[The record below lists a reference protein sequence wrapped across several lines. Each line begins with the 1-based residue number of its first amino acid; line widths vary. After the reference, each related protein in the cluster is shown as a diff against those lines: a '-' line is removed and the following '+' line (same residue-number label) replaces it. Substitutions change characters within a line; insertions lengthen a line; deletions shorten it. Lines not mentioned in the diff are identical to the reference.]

1 MFSFPKPAA
10 EQFFRTFDI
19 TLFAVSKDEKQLVF
33 AGNLGGKFNLWA
45 MDLPRTYPYPLTSVD
60 QDVGYVLIDPKRR
73 FIIAGFDR
81 DGDENFHIYAL
92 PPEGGNPLPL
102 LEPKAREKFFA
113 VHLSEDGERIY
124 YHTSRGNPTY
134 LNICRYDLAKRKCET
149 LLVGQDAPVHLLA
162 ASPKETGFAWVKLLS
177 NTHQCGF
184 VKKGEEA
191 VSLTPNPEEAH
202 IVSSIVYTS
211 ENHLYFVTD
220 YGEEYAYVAGFDLEK
235 REFAPV
241 VTFEREEARHLKWH
255 APSRTLYISTV
266 KGVSDR
272 LYAFRPDDR
281 TLVPVSL
288 PVDIVDQLHVA
299 ESGTLYLLGRGATV
313 PPNLF
318 RKRPGGG
325 WEALTDNRV
334 MGVSREAMVEPEVV
348 TYPSFDGLKIEAL
361 LFRAKPERANGY
373 AIFWPHGGPQWA
385 ERKRFR
391 ALFQFLLARGYTIFA
406 PNFRGST
413 GYGKRFRKMVE
424 RDWGGGPRLDC
435 VAGMEWLFRQG
446 IAERDK
452 LFVVGGSYGGYM
464 TLLLAGRHP
473 EYVRAAVDLFG
484 PSDLFTFIESVPDF
498 WKPSMKQLVGDPV
511 ENREKLTE
519 DSPITYLKNMKKPML
534 IIQGANDPRVVRA
547 ESDQIVAAL
556 KKRGVGVEY
565 LVLEDEGHGFTKKE
579 NEIRVYRRI
588 LEFLERHRESGS
600 GKTV

>member
-1 MFSFPKPAA
+1 MLSFPKPTA

-19 TLFAVSKDEKQLVF
+19 TLFAVSKDENQLVF

-45 MDLPRTYPYPLTSVD
+45 MDLPRMFPYPLTSVD
-60 QDVGYVLIDPKRR
+60 QDAGYVWIDPKGR

-81 DGDENFHIYAL
+81 DGDENFHVYAL
-92 PPEGGNPLPL
+92 PPDGGDPLPL
-102 LEPKAREKFFA
+102 LKPQAKEKFY
-113 VHLSEDGERIY
+113 VTHLSEDGERIY
-124 YHTSRGNPTY
+124 YNTSRGNPTF
-134 LNICRYDLAKRKCET
+134 LNICRHDLVEGKSEV
-149 LLVGQDAPVHLLA
+149 LLVGSEASVHLLA
-162 ASPKETGFAWVKLLS
+162 VSPEETGFAWVQWLS
-177 NTHQCGF
+177 NTHQRGF
-184 VKKGEEA
+184 AKKGDEA
-191 VSLTPNPEEAH
+191 IPLTPDPEKAH
-202 IVSSIVYTS
+202 TVSSAVYTS

-220 YGEEYAYVAGFDLEK
+220 YDEEYAYVAGFDLEK

-241 VTFEREEARHLKWH
+241 VTFEKEAAAHLKWH
-255 APSRTLYISTV
+255 APSRTLYVSTV
-266 KGVSDR
+266 KGVSDK
-272 LYAFRPDDR
+272 LYAFRVDDQ
-281 TLVPVSL
+281 TLDSVPL

-299 ESGTLYLLGRGATV
+299 ESGTLYLLGRGATM

-318 RKRPGGG
+318 RKRPGGD

-348 TYPSFDGLKIEAL
+348 TYPSFDGQEIEAL
-361 LFRAKPERANGY
+361 LFRAKPETANGH